1 MTGAMYAAIAGL
13 RTHMQNLNVIGH
25 NVANVNTA
33 GYKSQ
38 RAVFK
43 TSLYTTLTGGSN
55 GTTVM
60 GGTNP
65 SQIGYGS
72 NVSTVD
78 IDMSTGNYNPT
89 GKPTDLMLDG
99 DGFFLVGDK
108 ELAQN
113 FDGTINDVDRLTSLY
128 LTRVGNFEFKADGY
142 FANNDG
148 NCVYG
153 FLCTG
158 KWGDE
163 NNPMYQLD
171 PATGDP
177 VLDANGNPVRL
188 APEGIEEGDPVFSD
202 QLVPIRLPRV
212 QKTMLY
218 FHQEADGTLVEATE
232 ADAIDAATGD
242 LKAGYLAKEAMEI
255 VYPQASQAGITE
267 NTELAQGQFTGITV
281 DRNTG
286 LIAGTS
292 ADTGEI
298 VIIGCV
304 GVGLVT
310 NPNGVTSMGDNY
322 FKAGPG
328 SGQLTVAILGGSAE
342 AMNITQINKSLYRA
356 PANPDG
362 TPGTGTAPEIDGM
375 RPRTADTKMLSSGL
389 EMSKTDLA
397 QEIANMILTQR
408 GYQANTRIIT
418 VTDSM
423 LEELVNMK
431 R

>member
-1 MTGAMYAAIAGL
+1 
-13 RTHMQNLNVIGH
+13 MQNLNVIGH

-43 TSLYTTLTGGSN
+43 TALYTTLTGGSD
-55 GTTVM
+55 GTAVM

-65 SQIGYGS
+65 SQIGYGA

-108 ELAQN
+108 EIAQN
-113 FDGTINDVDRLTSLY
+113 FDGTVNDVDRLTSLL

-153 FLCTG
+153 FLTIG

-163 NNPMYQLD
+163 NNPMYLTNDQGQFVD
-171 PATGDP
+171 ENGAVTTTP
-177 VLDANGNPVRL
+177 VLREGV
-188 APEGIEEGDPVFSD
+188 PEGTKAGDPVFSD

-212 QKTMLY
+212 QKTTLY
-218 FHQEADGTLVEATE
+218 FKQETDGTLVEASR
-232 ADAIDAATGD
+232 ADAVAADGT
-242 LKAGYLAKEAMEI
+242 LNAGFIAKEAMEI
-255 VYPQASQAGITE
+255 VYPTASQAGITE
-267 NTELAQGQFTGITV
+267 NTELSQGQFTSLTV
-281 DRNTG
+281 DQNTG
-286 LIAGTS
+286 LISGTS
-292 ADTGEI
+292 SDTGE
-298 VIIGCV
+298 VVVIGCV

-328 SGQLTVAILGGSAE
+328 SGDLTVAILGGNAE

-362 TPGTGTAPEIDGM
+362 TPGTGAAPEIDGM